1 MIGESDSLKICSWNV
16 NGIRAVAKKGFL
28 DWVKKESPDILCL
41 QETKAHPAQLEK
53 ELLEIN
59 GYTCY
64 WNAARRKGY
73 SGVATYSK
81 IVPMAVDYDLGVEE
95 FDQEGRLIISSYD
108 KFTLLNVYFPN
119 GQQNQDRLDY
129 KLRFYARLMEV
140 CDQMK
145 VIQPHLIICGDFNT
159 AHREIDLKNPKANEN
174 RSGFLPVERAVLDQF
189 LNRGYIDV
197 FRYLYPEKVQYS
209 WWSYRTMAR
218 ERNAGWRIDYFYV
231 SQETLPYIEDCI
243 ILDEVTGSDHCPI
256 ILNLAGIQ
264 SR

>member
-1 MIGESDSLKICSWNV
+1 MKICSWNV

-108 KFTLLNVYFPN
+108 KFTLLNVYFPTGN
-119 GQQNQDRLDY
+119 KTKIVWITAAFLCRL
-129 KLRFYARLMEV
+129 LVA

-145 VIQPHLIICGDFNT
+145 VTAPSDYLRDFNT
-159 AHREIDLKNPKANEN
+159 AHRNRSENPWANEN
-174 RSGFLPVERAVLDQF
+174 RSSLPWKEL
-189 LNRGYIDV
+189 
-197 FRYLYPEKVQYS
+197 S
-209 WWSYRTMAR
+209 W
-218 ERNAGWRIDYFYV
+218 
-231 SQETLPYIEDCI
+231 TL
-243 ILDEVTGSDHCPI
+243 
-256 ILNLAGIQ
+256 
-264 SR
+264 